1 MAEKNKLREWLII
14 ASIIVVSAFVG
25 YWIKTV
31 YNGESLGMDYWLTG
45 ILLLCTQIPFYFSK
59 DKNNK

>member
-25 YWIKTV
+25 YGIKTV

-45 ILLLCTQIPFYFSK
+45 ILLLCTQIPFYFLK
-59 DKNNK
+59 DKNKK

>member
-25 YWIKTV
+25 YGIKTV
-31 YNGESLGMDYWLTG
+31 YNGESLGMDYWNTG
-45 ILLLCTQIPFYFSK
+45 T
-59 DKNNK
+59 